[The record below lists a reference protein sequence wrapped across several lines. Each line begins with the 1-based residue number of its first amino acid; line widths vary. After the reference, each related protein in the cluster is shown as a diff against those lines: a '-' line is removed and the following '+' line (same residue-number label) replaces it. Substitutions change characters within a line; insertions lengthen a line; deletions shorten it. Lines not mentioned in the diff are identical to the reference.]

1 MNARSH
7 CLELSVEG
15 FQVDEAVSSLF
26 HTVLLHRSLGKF
38 CFNPDGSYTMGTV
51 GMQDVDC
58 DFIDFTYICCSSP
71 NLDRKL
77 RNDISEFSECL
88 RRDNHTFGQ
97 ITLEFFQKKK
107 SGWSLFQKEEYIPWE
122 MWNVRVDL
130 LKICNEK
137 NRQLSR
143 EKISDSLSEK
153 IIYIAEIMNRHEY
166 VPDIPPQSELDFVFD
181 TSFADIQ
188 PYLFKTNYHTN
199 GSSSPSVGSA
209 VHKLIR
215 DTLSLS

>member
-7 CLELSVEG
+7 SLELSVES
-15 FQVDEAVSSLF
+15 FQVDEAVSCLF

-38 CFNPDGSYTMGTV
+38 CFAPDGTYTMGTV
-51 GMQDVDC
+51 GLQDVDC
-58 DFIDFTYICCSSP
+58 DFIDLTYICCSSP
-71 NLDRKL
+71 HLDRKL
-77 RNDISEFSECL
+77 RSDISEFSECL

-107 SGWSLFQKEEYIPWE
+107 ARWPFQPECIPWE
-122 MWNVRVDL
+122 VWNVRVDL
-130 LKICNEK
+130 LKICNET
-137 NRQLSR
+137 NRQISK
-143 EKISDSLSEK
+143 EKISDSLSDK

-166 VPDIPPQSELDFVFD
+166 LPSIPPQSELDLVFD

-188 PYLFKTNYHTN
+188 PYLFKTNYLTS
-199 GSSSPSVGSA
+199 GASSPSVGSA
-209 VHKLIR
+209 VQKLIR